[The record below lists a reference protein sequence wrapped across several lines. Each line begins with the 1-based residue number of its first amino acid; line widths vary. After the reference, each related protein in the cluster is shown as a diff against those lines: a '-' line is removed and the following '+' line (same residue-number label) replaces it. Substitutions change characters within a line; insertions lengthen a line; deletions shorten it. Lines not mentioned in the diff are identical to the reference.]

1 MFEILF
7 GVIWTLFTAFITFVS
22 YSGTSGNIYVND
34 ELVSQAEF
42 NEMLGPKI
50 FLGIFWAIG
59 LFMIYW
65 GLKRMIRDSQTKEF
79 GEICYGKI
87 IDVYQSPT
95 VDEDDIPRLG
105 VKLFLYIPSL
115 NETKIISQAIGYA
128 GMSTPYKVGRYAE
141 VKYYNG
147 DINLDKVLEVEDIPF
162 EVQSVLNEFKSY
174 AEQARERI
182 MYNGVEYIR
191 KDLVDKKE

>member
-7 GVIWTLFTAFITFVS
+7 GLIWTSITAILTFVF
-22 YSGTSGNIYVND
+22 YSGTSGEIYVND

-42 NEMLGPKI
+42 NEMLWPKL
-50 FLGIFWAIG
+50 FFGIFWAIG

-65 GLKRMIRDSQTKEF
+65 GLKRIIKDKKTNAF

-87 IDVYQSPT
+87 T
-95 VDEDDIPRLG
+95 DIFESGTYINEVPELKAQI
-105 VKLFLYIPSL
+105 VLYIPSI
-115 NETKIISQAIGYA
+115 NDIKIVSEVIGLY
-128 GMSTPYKVGRYAE
+128 GSVYNYEIGKCVE

-147 DINLDKVLEVEDIPF
+147 DINFEKVLDIQDLPY
-162 EVQSVLNEFKSY
+162 EAQEILNEFKT
-174 AEQARERI
+174 EMPKEKV

-191 KDLVDKKE
+191 KDLVDKI